1 MCAPEKGWPRG
12 LLAHPGAR
20 RRKALSESIGR
31 VREEANSTPKFG
43 DHVLRELRDRGW
55 SPFGAARF
63 SRLPIDAQIAGMI
76 MLDEEADL
84 GERELLDD
92 LDEVERQRRA
102 E

>member
-1 MCAPEKGWPRG
+1 MTGD
-12 LLAHPGAR
+12 AH
-20 RRKALSESIGR
+20 
-31 VREEANSTPKFG
+31 STPNFG

-55 SPFGAARF
+55 SPFGAAHF

-92 LDEVERQRRA
+92 LEEVERQRRA

>member
-1 MCAPEKGWPRG
+1 MTGD
-12 LLAHPGAR
+12 AH
-20 RRKALSESIGR
+20 
-31 VREEANSTPKFG
+31 STPKFG
-43 DHVLRELRDRGW
+43 DHVMRELRDRGW

-92 LDEVERQRRA
+92 LEEVERQRRA